1 MDDHEAAGR
10 PSDLDVHGT
19 IERIYATV
27 LDPTGWAE
35 VVRDLSRIFGG
46 APVAFGFL
54 AGPERSDARRYAC
67 GVPDDSLR
75 ELLHRLAQDTPWT
88 ERHMIALSDRFGP
101 LSEEFD
107 FLDVESLPIYTE
119 WMRDLGLAP
128 LWPAGHVVVGP
139 DGKGVGGVAIFR
151 RHGQGPFLEAEFG
164 KADPFV
170 PHLRRAL
177 ELQRLLGEARRERL
191 ALAEAVDRFP
201 SGVLLLDEERQVV
214 IHNQAARRI
223 VEAGDGFRIDSGGP
237 GAVDARDNAHLQ
249 ELIANA
255 LDSEPGNELASRGW
269 ATISRPSGRREY
281 ALVVTPLTAA
291 PFDAVGSDIRLALF
305 VVDPEEGRTASSEVL
320 EGMYDLTHS
329 EAELVRTLASGVSLE
344 QAAKVRGVSMNTA
357 RSHLKRAFAKTGT
370 ARQAEL
376 LRLVVAGVGAI
387 GDN

>member
-1 MDDHEAAGR
+1 MDAQETAAGR
-10 PSDLDVHGT
+10 LDDDVHGT

-27 LDPTGWAE
+27 LDPAGWAE
-35 VVRDLSRIFGG
+35 VVRDLSRVFDGS
-46 APVAFGFL
+46 PVAFGFL
-54 AGPERSDARRYAC
+54 AGPERSDPRRYAC
-67 GVPDDSLR
+67 GVPNDALG
-75 ELLHRLAQDTPWT
+75 ELLRRLAQDTPWT
-88 ERHMIALSDRFGP
+88 ERHLLSVSDRFGE
-101 LSEEFD
+101 LSEEFG
-107 FLDVESLPIYTE
+107 FLELESLPIYTE

-128 LWPAGHVVVGP
+128 IWPGGHVVVGP
-139 DGKGVGGVAIFR
+139 DGKGVGAVAIFR
-151 RHGQGPFLEAEFG
+151 RQGQGPFQEAEFG

-201 SGVLLLDEERQVV
+201 NGVLLLDEERQVV

-223 VEAGDGFRIDSGGP
+223 VDAEDGFRIDGGSP
-237 GAVDARDNAHLQ
+237 SAVDARDNARLQ

-255 LDSEPGNELASRGW
+255 LDSEPGKELAARGW

-281 ALVVTPLTAA
+281 ALVVTPLTV
-291 PFDAVGSDIRLALF
+291 PPVDVVGSNIRLALF
-305 VVDPEEGRTASSEVL
+305 LVDPEAGRTASSEVL
-320 EGMYDLTHS
+320 EGIYDLTHS

-344 QAAKVRGVSMNTA
+344 QAAKARGVSMNTA

-387 GDN
+387 ADD

>member
-1 MDDHEAAGR
+1 MTSAEMDDHETAGR
-10 PSDLDVHGT
+10 SLDLDVHGT

-35 VVRDLSRIFGG
+35 VVRDLSRVFGG
-46 APVAFGFL
+46 SPVAFGFL

-67 GVPDDSLR
+67 GVPDDTLR
-75 ELLHRLAQDTPWT
+75 ELLRRLAQDTPWT
-88 ERHMIALSDRFGP
+88 ERHMIALSDRFGE

-128 LWPAGHVVVGP
+128 IWPAGHVVVGP

-151 RHGQGPFLEAEFG
+151 RQGQGPFQEAEFG

-177 ELQRLLGEARRERL
+177 ELQRLLSEARRERL

-201 SGVLLLDEERQVV
+201 NGVLLLDEERQVV

-223 VEAGDGFRIDSGGP
+223 VDAEDGFRIDRGGP
-237 GAVDARDNAHLQ
+237 GAVDARDNARLQ

-255 LDSEPGNELASRGW
+255 LDSEPGNELAARGW
-269 ATISRPSGRREY
+269 GTISRPSGRREY

-344 QAAKVRGVSMNTA
+344 QAAKLRGVSVNTA
-357 RSHLKRAFAKTGT
+357 RSHLKR
-370 ARQAEL
+370 
-376 LRLVVAGVGAI
+376 
-387 GDN
+387 